1 MFYLLHIVVYRKTEN
16 NISTFYKHGC
26 LKFTLEIYSEV
37 IMVMYDSFTCNT
49 LIIRNLIQNSIDS
62 VSHLNNSNDSTALN
76 VTGSKYVN

>member
-16 NISTFYKHGC
+16 NISTFYKHAC
-26 LKFTLEIYSEV
+26 LKFTLEIYLE
-37 IMVMYDSFTCNT
+37 VMYVSFTCNT